1 METGKDKDPNF
12 VTALGR
18 GLDILRCF
26 VPGRAELGTTEIARL
41 TGLPQSTVWRLCY
54 TLGQYGCLLPG
65 SNPDRLRIGPGVL
78 LLGHAAITHT
88 GIAETAL
95 PRMREIAEVF
105 DASVS
110 LAERN
115 ADRMVIVQR
124 AEAHNI
130 VKVDLH
136 VGSTLPIEV
145 SSLGLSILAALPV
158 DERRDLMKEL
168 RRTPRIDAAKFE
180 KDVGQAVADYGKLG
194 FIFNLE
200 LSHRDINAIGVPVL
214 AADGR
219 PVMALTCGG
228 ARSRLTREILA
239 KKVAPELKG
248 LAQMLGP
255 LAIAR
260 PAGAAVKASRRKG
273 A

>member
-1 METGKDKDPNF
+1 MDTDKDPNF

-26 VPGRAELGTTEIARL
+26 APERAELGTTDIARL

-54 TLGQYGCLLPG
+54 TLGQYGCLVPG

-95 PRMREIAEVF
+95 PGMREIAETF
-105 DASVS
+105 DASCS

-115 ADRMVIVQR
+115 GDRMVIVQR

-145 SSLGLSILAALPV
+145 SSLGLSLLAAMPA
-158 DERRDLMKEL
+158 DERLALMKEL
-168 RRTPRIDAAKFE
+168 RRTPRIDAVKFE
-180 KDVGQAVADYGKLG
+180 RNVDQAVADYERLG

-200 LSHRDINAIGVPVL
+200 LSHRDINAVGVPVL

-219 PVMALTCGG
+219 PVMAMTCGG
-228 ARSRLTREILA
+228 ARSRLTKEILV
-239 KKVAPELKG
+239 KKVAPALKG

-255 LAIAR
+255 LAIVR
-260 PAGAAVKASRRKG
+260 PVGAAARRSRAG
-273 A
+273 